1 MSALSWGSKQWGQ
14 LGSKHRAQLG
24 SKLRARLGSKHQ
36 APPGIEAPGPPGEK
50 NTVKIETG
58 GAYLVAM
65 LSRAGTGAGTGAI
78 IKATRSRPRGRV
90 VGDNNTRGRRIGS
103 IRRPPARHVIRSR
116 GSTPRIVGRAAGT
129 RTPRTLVCRSSR
141 HRRVLVATRRSSTM
155 DRAMQ
160 PDAVAGK
167 LAVLLLL
174 PRDLR
179 HETSRSGGEL
189 CSSAARRTHEP
200 GRRLG

>member
-14 LGSKHRAQLG
+14 LGSKHRAHLG
-24 SKLRARLGSKHQ
+24 SKLRVRL
-36 APPGIEAPGPPGEK
+36 EK
-50 NTVKIETG
+50 QNNVKIETG
-58 GAYLVAM
+58 GAYLIAM

-78 IKATRSRPRGRV
+78 IKATRSRPRGRA
-90 VGDNNTRGRRIGS
+90 VGDDNTRGRRIGS

>member
-1 MSALSWGSKQWGQ
+1 MSALSGGSKHSIQQ
-14 LGSKHRAQLG
+14 GSKHRAH
-24 SKLRARLGSKHQ
+24 LGSKHQ
-36 APPGIEAPGPPGEK
+36 APLAIEAPGPPGEQEHLQDERRK
-50 NTVKIETG
+50 T
-58 GAYLVAM
+58 YLVAV
-65 LSRAGTGAGTGAI
+65 LSRAGTGAGAGSIT
-78 IKATRSRPRGRV
+78 KATRSRPRRRV
-90 VGDNNTRGRRIGS
+90 VGDHNTRRRRIGS

-116 GSTPRIVGRAAGT
+116 GSTPRIVGTRASGAG
-129 RTPRTLVCRSSR
+129 TPRTLVCRSSR
-141 HRRVLVATRRSSTM
+141 HRRVLVATRRTSTM

-167 LAVLLLL
+167 LAVLPLL

>member
-1 MSALSWGSKQWGQ
+1 MSEFVSESLENVSFE
-14 LGSKHRAQLG
+14 LGIEAMGPTGIEASRPSGIEASRPRG
-24 SKLRARLGSKHQ
+24 SKLRVRLEK
-36 APPGIEAPGPPGEK
+36 K
-50 NTVKIETG
+50 NTVKIERG

-65 LSRAGTGAGTGAI
+65 LSRAGTGAI

-90 VGDNNTRGRRIGS
+90 VSNDNTQGRRIGS

-141 HRRVLVATRRSSTM
+141 HRRVLVATRRTSTM